1 MRVVGYS
8 EFRNHLVQ
16 NLNAVN
22 EDKEIV
28 VVSRTHGKNVVV
40 IDMDEYN
47 SIVET
52 LYLVNNKANRIR
64 LEEAVE
70 EMNKGISF
78 KHNLIE
84 E

>member
-8 EFRNHLVQ
+8 EFRNHLSQ

-22 EDKEIV
+22 DDKEIV
-28 VVSRTHGKNVVV
+28 IVSRTHGKNVVV

-47 SIVET
+47 SMAET
-52 LYLVNNKANRIR
+52 LFLIKDKANRLR
-64 LEEAVE
+64 LDEAIE

-78 KHNLIE
+78 QHNIIE